1 MNRTYRPMLARLAHK
16 PFSSSAWLFEIKWD
30 GFRAI
35 AYVNETVSVRSR
47 NGKELKQVF
56 PELKELKQLAS
67 NVVLDGEIVVVKDG
81 KNDFQAL
88 LERSNATSQA
98 EIELQKKRSPV
109 VYIIFDILEKD
120 GVTLVNLPLT
130 ERKRILKASVK
141 EGEHVLLSDFVE
153 NKGQAYYTIA
163 LEKGLE
169 GIMAKKKDSFY
180 EPGLR
185 TGNWLKIKKP
195 RSCDCIILGYTKGS
209 GARTN
214 TFGALLLG
222 LYSEKKLVYVGKV
235 GTGFSQT
242 TLDMLLKRFQ
252 KLKTRIAPFVINI
265 ADEVTWLK
273 PELVC
278 EVLYQT
284 ITKDKK
290 LRLPRFSNLRDDK
303 QPSECTLNQIEQI
316 DLQEYHSKRDF
327 SLTTEPMGKVK
338 QGESQAFVVQEH
350 HARRLHYDLRLEKD
364 GVLKSWAVPRGIP
377 ESTNE
382 KRLAVKTED
391 HPLEYAD
398 FEGDIPKGQYGAGTV
413 KIWDK
418 GVYKVKVW
426 SEEIL
431 EFNLKGKKLRGRYI
445 LVRLKKAGEKD
456 WLLLKGTE

>member
-1 MNRTYRPMLARLAHK
+1 MNRTYRPMLSRLAHK

-35 AYVNETVSVRSR
+35 AYINETVSVRSR
-47 NGKELKQVF
+47 NGKELRQVF
-56 PELKELKQLAS
+56 PELEELKQLTS

-81 KNDFQAL
+81 KTDFQAL
-88 LERSNATSQA
+88 LERNNATSQV
-98 EIELQKKRSPV
+98 EIELQKKRSPA

-141 EGEHVLLSDFVE
+141 EGKHVLLSDFVE
-153 NKGQAYYTIA
+153 TEGQAYYTIA

-169 GIMAKKKDSFY
+169 GVIAKKKDSFY
-180 EPGLR
+180 QPGLR
-185 TGNWLKIKKP
+185 TDNWLKIKKL

-214 TFGALLLG
+214 AFGALLLG

-252 KLKTRIAPFVINI
+252 KLKTGIAPLIVNI
-265 ADEVTWLK
+265 ADEITWLK

-278 EVLYQT
+278 EVVYQT
-284 ITKDKK
+284 VTKDKR
-290 LRLPRFSNLRDDK
+290 LRLPRFNGLRDDK
-303 QPSECTLNQIEQI
+303 QPSECTLDQIRQS
-316 DLQEYHSKRDF
+316 DLQGYYAKRDF
-327 SLTTEPMGKVK
+327 RITTEPVGKVK
-338 QGESQAFVVQEH
+338 QSENQAFVVQEH

-364 GVLKSWAVPRGIP
+364 GVLKSWAVPKGIP

-382 KRLAVKTED
+382 KRLALETED

-398 FEGDIPKGQYGAGTV
+398 FEGEIPKGQYGAGTV
-413 KIWDK
+413 KIWDR
-418 GVYKVKVW
+418 GMYKVKVW

-445 LVRLKKAGEKD
+445 LVRLKKAGEKE
-456 WLLLKGTE
+456 WLLLKGKE